1 MQIFLKDLEDVKLL
15 LACVDGGS
23 ARLKFWRRSRDPKKG
38 VGTRRLN
45 FAAYVASPAGDFRG
59 DRISSL
65 KTTAGEATAYVV
77 SFAAVIRVV
86 TRHARSVA

>member
-45 FAAYVASPAGDFRG
+45 LAAYVASPPQA
-59 DRISSL
+59 IL
-65 KTTAGEATAYVV
+65 GEIV
-77 SFAAVIRVV
+77 FLP
-86 TRHARSVA
+86 

>member
-65 KTTAGEATAYVV
+65 KTTTTQYRLCLKKCYILTAL
-77 SFAAVIRVV
+77 
-86 TRHARSVA
+86 